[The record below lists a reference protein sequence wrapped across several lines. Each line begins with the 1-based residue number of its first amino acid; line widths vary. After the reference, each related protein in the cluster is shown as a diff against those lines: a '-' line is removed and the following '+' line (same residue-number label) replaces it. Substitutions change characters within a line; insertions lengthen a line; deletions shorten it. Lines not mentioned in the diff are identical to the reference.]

1 MTQIP
6 QHHPLA
12 KGTKYGL
19 VILATAFLNIGL
31 FPITYVLTPLFAGIV
46 CGFLVGSTKK
56 AVLGGYLGAFIVFVP
71 LEILTAPGLMDY
83 LVQSGALTMAE
94 IQEMIL
100 VFYLLLILAASLISI
115 LGATGGLLGSKLK
128 CRHS

>member
-1 MTQIP
+1 M
-6 QHHPLA
+6 A

-31 FPITYVLTPLFAGIV
+31 FPITYILTPLFAGIV
-46 CGFLVGSTKK
+46 CGFLVVSTKR
-56 AVLGGYLGAFIVFVP
+56 AVLGGYLGAFIVFAP
-71 LEILTAPGLMDY
+71 LEILTAPVLMDY
-83 LVQSGALTMAE
+83 LVQSGTLTMAQ

-128 CRHS
+128 RRHI